1 MMRTFNVTGF
11 GAWSSEPRER
21 CFIPKCT
28 NSRASYVRLESI
40 LINED
45 PILEPL
51 CAIHSSMMRKK
62 FKEQGAYLIDV

>member
-1 MMRTFNVTGF
+1 MRTYNVTGY
-11 GAWSSEPRER
+11 GAWSGEPRER

-28 NSRASYVRLESI
+28 NSRTGYVRLESI

-51 CAIHSSMMRKK
+51 CEIHFRMMGKK
-62 FKEQGAYLIDV
+62 FKEQGAYLIDI

>member
-1 MMRTFNVTGF
+1 MRTFNVTGF
-11 GAWSSEPRER
+11 GAWDKEPREK

-28 NSRASYVRLESI
+28 NSRTGYVRLESI

-51 CAIHSSMMRKK
+51 CTIHSSMMEKK
-62 FKEQGAYLIDV
+62 FKEQGAYLIDT